1 MNTVTEKV
9 KLVGVVFRKNVK
21 TFYLPKPRFPV
32 KLFDKVVTEVNE
44 NLQFATIRRPLIIM
58 DVKRWDTIRA
68 RDNITGRV
76 LRVANEKDL
85 SYLAKLE
92 EKEESAFE
100 ICRKKVKE
108 HNLPMHLVASEWDD
122 REKKYIFYFTA
133 DSRVDFR
140 ELVKDLVRTFNSK
153 IQLWQVGAR
162 DAMRFFGGYGPCGY
176 PLCCTN
182 SLRRLESVELSFAR
196 MQNLPMNTAKITG
209 ACGKLVCCLRYELNL
224 NEQNEPEESNE
235 KNVENRDNRAI

>member
-1 MNTVTEKV
+1 MNITEEKV

-21 TFYLPKPRFPV
+21 TYYLPKPDFPV
-32 KLFDKVVTEVNE
+32 KLFDKVVVEVNGS
-44 NLQFATIRRPLIIM
+44 LQFATIRRPSISM
-58 DVKRWDTIRA
+58 DVRRWDIIRA
-68 RDNITGRV
+68 RDNIIGKV

-85 SYLAKLE
+85 SYLAKIE
-92 EKEESAFE
+92 DREKKSFE
-100 ICRKKVKE
+100 ICRKKIKE
-108 HNLPMHLVASEWDD
+108 HNLPMHLVAAEWDEKD
-122 REKKYIFYFTA
+122 KKYIFYFTA

-140 ELVKDLVRTFNSK
+140 ELVKDLVKTFNYK

-182 SLRRLESVELSFAR
+182 TLRRLESVELSFAR

-209 ACGKLVCCLRYELNL
+209 ACGKLVCCLRYELDL
-224 NEQNEPEESNE
+224 NNVKEE
-235 KNVENRDNRAI
+235 KNGGEEKPQDRDNRPV

>member
-1 MNTVTEKV
+1 VNITEEKV
-9 KLVGVVFRKNVK
+9 KLVGIAFRKNVK
-21 TFYLPKPRFPV
+21 TYYLPKPHFPV
-32 KLFDKVVTEVNE
+32 KLFDRVVVEVNGS
-44 NLQFATIRRPLIIM
+44 LQFATIRRPSINM
-58 DVKRWDTIRA
+58 DVKRWDIIRA
-68 RDNITGRV
+68 RDNVIGRV

-85 SYLAKLE
+85 SYLSKIE
-92 EKEESAFE
+92 EKENSAFE
-100 ICRKKVKE
+100 VCRKKIKE
-108 HNLPMHLVASEWDD
+108 HDLPMHLVASEWSEK
-122 REKKYIFYFTA
+122 EKKYIFYFTA

-140 ELVKDLVRTFNSK
+140 ELVKDLVKTLNSK

-182 SLRRLESVELSFAR
+182 ALRHLESVELSFAR

-224 NEQNEPEESNE
+224 NDINKGENNE
-235 KNVENRDNRAI
+235 KDIKSGNNRPV